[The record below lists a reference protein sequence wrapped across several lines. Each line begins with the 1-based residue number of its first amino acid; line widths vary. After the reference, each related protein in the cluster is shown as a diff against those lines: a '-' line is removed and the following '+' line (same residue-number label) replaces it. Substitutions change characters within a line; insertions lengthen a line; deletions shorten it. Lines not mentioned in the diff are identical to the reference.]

1 MISMSV
7 EAILSDLKQKKF
19 KPIYF
24 LQGDE
29 GYFIDQIT
37 DYIEENVLEESERD
51 FNQTVLYGRDTKI
64 DEIVSVAKRF
74 PMMSEYQVVI
84 IKEAQHL
91 SREIE
96 KLIDYANNPQT
107 STILVINYK
116 YKKLDGRKGLSKVL
130 KSNQILFNSDKIKDW
145 KLAEWIADYGKK
157 HGLSI
162 EPKAS
167 HLLAEYLGNDL
178 SKIVNV
184 VEKLKIA
191 LNGQVIVDTEV
202 VSKNVGVSKEFNVFE
217 LQSALAQK
225 NIYKANLI
233 ANHFAQNPKNHPLVV
248 TVSSLFN
255 YFVKVMK
262 YHYFAPNV
270 SEKELAA
277 TIGVHPFFLK
287 EYNMAARNYSM
298 NKLARIFSY
307 LKDTDLKSKGVDN
320 ASASDKDLLKELIF
334 KILH

>member
-1 MISMSV
+1 MSA
-7 EAILSDLKQKKF
+7 EAILSDLKQKKY

-24 LQGDE
+24 LQGEE

-37 DYIEENVLEESERD
+37 DYIEENVLDESEKD
-51 FNQTVLYGRDTKI
+51 FNQSVLYGRDVKI
-64 DEIVSVAKRF
+64 DEIVSTAKRF
-74 PMMSEYQVVI
+74 PMMAEHQVVI
-84 IKEAQHL
+84 VKEAQHL

-96 KLIDYANNPQT
+96 KLADYANNPQP

-116 YKKLDGRKGLSKVL
+116 YKKLDGRKGLAKVI
-130 KSNQILFNSDKIKDW
+130 KSQHELFNSDKVKDW
-145 KLAEWIADYGKK
+145 KLADWIADYGKS

-162 EPKAS
+162 DPKAS

-184 VEKLKIA
+184 IEKLKIA
-191 LNGQVIVDTEV
+191 LNGQIVVDTEV
-202 VSKNVGVSKEFNVFE
+202 VSKNVGISKDFNVFE

-225 NIYKANLI
+225 NVFKANLI
-233 ANHFAQNPKNHPLVV
+233 ARHFAQNPKNHPLVV
-248 TVSSLFN
+248 TVSSLYN

-287 EYNMAARNYSM
+287 EYNQAARNYSM
-298 NKLARIFSY
+298 NKLAKIFSY
-307 LKDTDLKSKGVDN
+307 LKETDLKSKGVDN
-320 ASASDKDLLKELIF
+320 ASASNEDLLKELIF

>member
-1 MISMSV
+1 MSA
-7 EAILSDLKQKKF
+7 EAILSDLKQKKY

-24 LQGDE
+24 LQGEE

-37 DYIEENVLEESERD
+37 DYIEENVLDENEKD
-51 FNQTVLYGRDTKI
+51 FNQSVLYGRDVKI
-64 DEIVSVAKRF
+64 DEIVSTAKRF
-74 PMMSEYQVVI
+74 PMMAEHQVVI
-84 IKEAQHL
+84 VKEAQHL

-96 KLIDYANNPQT
+96 KLADYANNPQP

-116 YKKLDGRKGLSKVL
+116 YKKLDGRKGLAKVI
-130 KSNQILFNSDKIKDW
+130 KSQHELFNSDKVKDW
-145 KLAEWIADYGKK
+145 KLADWIADYGKS

-162 EPKAS
+162 DPKAS

-184 VEKLKIA
+184 IEKLKIA
-191 LNGQVIVDTEV
+191 LNGQVVVDTEV
-202 VSKNVGVSKEFNVFE
+202 VSKNVGISKDFNVFE

-225 NIYKANLI
+225 NVFKANLI
-233 ANHFAQNPKNHPLVV
+233 ARHFAQNPKNHPLVV
-248 TVSSLFN
+248 TVSSLYN

-287 EYNMAARNYSM
+287 EYNQAARNYSM
-298 NKLARIFSY
+298 NKLAKIFSY
-307 LKDTDLKSKGVDN
+307 LKETDLKSKGVDN
-320 ASASDKDLLKELIF
+320 ASASNEDLLKELIF